1 MIVWT
6 ARKPFI
12 DAHRAQLVDFMEDM
26 LRVVHW
32 YLDPKN
38 HDAAAKIASDLTHAP
53 AARFGWLF
61 TKHDTYR
68 DPNLI
73 PNLEALQ
80 RNVDTVQDLGFIK
93 KHVDVKAHADLSLV
107 REAEARLKK

>member
-1 MIVWT
+1 MLFTQDQALGKTQMIVWT

-38 HDAAAKIASDLTHAP
+38 HAEVAEIAHKITKAP
-53 AARFGWLF
+53 ASRFGWLF
-61 TKHDTYR
+61 TKNDNYR
-68 DPNLI
+68 DPNMMPDLK
-73 PNLEALQ
+73 ALQ
-80 RNVDTVQDLGFIK
+80 NNVDTVKELG
-93 KHVDVKAHADLSLV
+93 SC
-107 REAEARLKK
+107 RSW